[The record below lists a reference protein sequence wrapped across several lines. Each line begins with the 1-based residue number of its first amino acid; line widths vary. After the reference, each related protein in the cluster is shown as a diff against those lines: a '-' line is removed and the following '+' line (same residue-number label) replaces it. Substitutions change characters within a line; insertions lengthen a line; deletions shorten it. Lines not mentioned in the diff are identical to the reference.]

1 MTWHKPVF
9 RRLTPCMMLRQLRH
23 TYHSLW
29 EVGATPALIAPFF
42 LYPLLLRLPPL
53 IYNLYFFFSTLFLV
67 LILYYILYCFA
78 RSIFHH
84 YICVSK
90 QYCVVISVSKLLL
103 ITPLRIKSDKFERKY
118 CQDLNY
124 FGFAWRQTLQTALL
138 KQFHQML
145 KNLKSRWTDKPLA

>member
-1 MTWHKPVF
+1 MHDVATTTTHLSFTMRSGGHSCPYCPVLF
-9 RRLTPCMMLRQLRH
+9 VPSAPSSSAPNLQL
-23 TYHSLW
+23 
-29 EVGATPALIAPFF
+29 VF
-42 LYPLLLRLPPL
+42 
-53 IYNLYFFFSTLFLV
+53 FFFSTLFLV
-67 LILYYILYCFA
+67 LILYYILYCFV